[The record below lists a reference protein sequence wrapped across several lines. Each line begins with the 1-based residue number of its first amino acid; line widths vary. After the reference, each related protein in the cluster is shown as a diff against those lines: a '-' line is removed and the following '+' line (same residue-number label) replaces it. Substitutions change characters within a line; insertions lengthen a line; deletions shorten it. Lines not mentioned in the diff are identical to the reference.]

1 MDIQF
6 ASAKLERIFNSQQQ
20 LLKTFGKET
29 AKKIGVRMSV
39 LRSAP
44 TLNTVPTKR
53 PDRCHPLKG
62 DRKGEY
68 AVDLN
73 QPFRLV
79 FEPAGD
85 QLAVKGDGSVDTTAV
100 TVIRILRVEDYH

>member
-6 ASAKLERIFNSQQQ
+6 ASAKLERTFNSHKQ
-20 LLKTFGKET
+20 LLKEYGKET
-29 AKKIGVRMSV
+29 TKKIRIRMAV
-39 LRSAP
+39 LRSSP
-44 TLNTVPTKR
+44 TLSSVPTQK

-62 DRKGEY
+62 DRRGEY

-73 QPFRLV
+73 HPFRLV

-85 QLAVKGDGSVDTTAV
+85 PLPVKGNGSTDISAV

>member
-6 ASAKLERIFNSQQQ
+6 ASARLERIFNSQQQ
-20 LLKTFGKET
+20 LLKTYGKET
-29 AKKIGVRMSV
+29 VRKIRIRMMV

-44 TLNTVPTKR
+44 TLSTVPTKK

-73 QPFRLV
+73 HPFRLV

-85 QLAVKGDGSVDTTAV
+85 PLPVKGDGSTDVSAV